1 MRFLKLILI
10 SIIAIFCLMLF
21 FSLLM
26 PSTVLVSRAIDINAP
41 LDSIKYRISDL
52 NQWMFWVKGMESP
65 TVKIMS
71 PTEAQLGAS
80 IVNIR
85 TVTDST
91 VLMDWESHS
100 SAMQKSTIR
109 MIKHPNNNVST
120 IQWQF
125 VQELHW
131 YPWEKL
137 GSFMND
143 KILGPM
149 MEQNLLNLKKLV
161 EQQ

>member
-1 MRFLKLILI
+1 
-10 SIIAIFCLMLF
+10 
-21 FSLLM
+21 
-26 PSTVLVSRAIDINAP
+26 
-41 LDSIKYRISDL
+41 
-52 NQWMFWVKGMESP
+52 
-65 TVKIMS
+65 MS
-71 PTEAQLGAS
+71 PSEAQLGAS
-80 IVNIR
+80 KVSIR
-85 TVTDST
+85 MVTDST

-109 MIKHPNNNVST
+109 MIMHPNSNVTT

-161 EQQ
+161 EHQ